1 MLGAK
6 KALEFS
12 LKEFSASSEEFG
24 LKLPLPQALLCVCL
38 MYFAYKKKERK
49 KRGENFSRV
58 VDLSLGL
65 GNVKTGILKLFFSIS
80 IIFP

>member
-6 KALEFS
+6 KAQEFS

-38 MYFAYKKKERK
+38 MHFAYKKKKGRK
-49 KRGENFSRV
+49 EEKILAEL
-58 VDLSLGL
+58 LSCHLA
-65 GNVKTGILKLFFSIS
+65 
-80 IIFP
+80 